1 MGCIVEFSKP
11 LVRFN
16 FCSKKH
22 KQKIWIDALL
32 RYGTLDMQG
41 LASALNSPVI
51 KLREVYHGKQFF
63 DVSEAERLAQ
73 LFLILFGD

>member
-11 LVRFN
+11 QFRFD

-22 KQKIWIDALL
+22 KQKMWIDALL
-32 RYGTLDMQG
+32 RYGTLDMHG
-41 LASALNSPVI
+41 LASVLNSPVA
-51 KLREVYHGKQFF
+51 KLREVYQGKQFF
-63 DVSEAERLAQ
+63 DVAEAEELAK